1 MVKRMTAQMFDTR
14 DAKVSILIPVFN
26 GDQYLE
32 ETLDSVLNQQNVS
45 EIVIVDNGS
54 TDKTVEIITRYAST
68 NPKIKLIFCAKRGVA
83 NALAYGLRFTANEF
97 IARIDADD
105 VMEPGRT
112 ARQIN
117 QLLGDPN
124 LGLVASQITYIN
136 NRSEVIGVSRYPIG
150 VLSLN
155 RNFAF
160 RNPIAHP
167 SVMFRKSVIQ
177 SVGGYR
183 SDFEGAE
190 DLDLWIR
197 VAQKFP
203 IFIDDLPMTRYR
215 SHPSQISNTSNL
227 YKSELHLRFRILIS
241 KSGWLFQDL
250 LFRLLQL
257 ARILDLASMNITCLR
272 RIRIVVKKWI
282 RNRS

>member
-1 MVKRMTAQMFDTR
+1 MVKRMTTPIFETR
-14 DAKVSILIPVFN
+14 DTKVSILIPVFN

-32 ETLDSVLNQQNVS
+32 ETLDSVLDQQNVG

-54 TDKTVEIITRYAST
+54 TDKTIEIITRYASAD
-68 NPKIKLIFCAKRGVA
+68 PKVKLIFCAERGVA

-97 IARIDADD
+97 VARIDADD

-112 ARQIN
+112 ARQID
-117 QLLGDPN
+117 QLLGDPK

-136 NRSEVIGVSRYPIG
+136 SRSEVIGVSRYPIG

-155 RNFAF
+155 KDFAF

-197 VAQKFP
+197 VARKFP
-203 IFIDDLPMTRYR
+203 IFVDDLPMTRYR
-215 SHPSQISNTSNL
+215 SHSFQISNTKNL
-227 YKSELHLRFRILIS
+227 YASELHLRFRILIS
-241 KSGWLFQDL
+241 KSGWLFRDL

-257 ARILDLASMNITCLR
+257 VRILDLASMSVSSLR
-272 RIRIVVKKWI
+272 RIRNVVKKWI

>member
-1 MVKRMTAQMFDTR
+1 MKSPMFHAGETN
-14 DAKVSILIPVFN
+14 VSVLIPVFN
-26 GDQYLE
+26 GDRYLVQ
-32 ETLDSVLNQQNVS
+32 TLDSVLDQPHVD

-54 TDKTVEIITRYAST
+54 TDQTVEIITRYANS
-68 NPKIKLIFCAKRGVA
+68 NSRIKLIFCGERGVA
-83 NALAYGLRFTANEF
+83 NALAYGLRFTKNEF
-97 IARIDADD
+97 VARIDADD
-105 VMEPGRT
+105 VMEPERI
-112 ARQIN
+112 ARQVD
-117 QLLGDPN
+117 LLIGDLN

-136 NRSEVIGVSRYPIG
+136 DRSEVIGVSRYPIG
-150 VLSLN
+150 ELSLN

-197 VAQKFP
+197 VARKYPVFV
-203 IFIDDLPMTRYR
+203 DNLPMTRYR

-227 YKSELHLRFRILIS
+227 YTSELQLRFRILIC
-241 KSGWLFQDL
+241 KNGWLSQDI

-257 ARILDLASMNITCLR
+257 ARILDLTSMNITCLR
-272 RIRIVVKKWI
+272 KFRIVVKKWI